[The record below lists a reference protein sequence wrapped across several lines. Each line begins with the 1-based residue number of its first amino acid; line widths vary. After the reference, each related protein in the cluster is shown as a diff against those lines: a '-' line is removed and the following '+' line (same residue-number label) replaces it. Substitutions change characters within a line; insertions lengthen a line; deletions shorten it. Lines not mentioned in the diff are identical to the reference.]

1 MCWHGRL
8 ELLWLV
14 LARFRCLLLLAPH
27 VDVVVSKVIE
37 VNALFASDLL
47 QSTTRL
53 LGRVL
58 YELIVDDAA
67 LILV

>member
-1 MCWHGRL
+1 M
-8 ELLWLV
+8 
-14 LARFRCLLLLAPH
+14 LARFDCLLLAPH

-47 QSTTRL
+47 KSTTRL

-58 YELIVDDAA
+58 YKLIINDAA
-67 LILV
+67 LILI